1 MTPSALVDQVLQEI
15 AVDITKRSARAVIR
29 GHEIEQESAVL
40 LKPVLGSAIYQLLHC
55 GRDELTGAPDRTA
68 DPHLV
73 KALRS
78 QVRDGTT
85 PIPGVLVDTPAL
97 GAEFSAVRLDGV
109 TVAVANDRLESRAST
124 STAGSVTVRV
134 PRIRE
139 SLSPGFL
146 VVDGCAGSIHT
157 KDDIHRIYLR
167 IESATLAPPIWGRVL
182 TELDQNYASRFRA
195 KVLTRSDEYP
205 RNDALV
211 VYLPHLDE
219 TLLRAVAALPL
230 GSDTGGSA
238 FCRPLAAGVGYAR
251 EPAGLASRGISFG
264 QHRSQVIADTL
275 VDHHTDTTVPLR
287 QALSDALIAADIDP
301 AAPWQG
307 HGAR

>member
-1 MTPSALVDQVLQEI
+1 MTPSDLVDQILREI
-15 AVDITKRSARAVIR
+15 DVDITQNGARAVIR
-29 GHEIEQESAVL
+29 GHEIEQESSVL

-55 GRDELTGAPDRTA
+55 GRDELTGAGDRTA

-73 KALRS
+73 SALKS
-78 QVRDGTT
+78 HVREGTT
-85 PIPGVLVDTPAL
+85 PIPGRLVDTPAL

-109 TVAVANDRLESRAST
+109 TIAVPNDRLQRGASP
-124 STAGSVTVRV
+124 GGLVTVRV
-134 PRIRE
+134 PRVRE

-146 VVDGCAGSIHT
+146 VVDGCAGSIHAD
-157 KDDIHRIYLR
+157 DDIHRIYLR
-167 IESATLAPPIWGRVL
+167 IESASLAPPIWAQLL
-182 TELDQNYASRFRA
+182 TELDQNYRGRFRA
-195 KVLTRSDEYP
+195 KILSRSDEYP

-211 VYLPHLDE
+211 VYLPYLDE
-219 TLLRAVAALPL
+219 TLLCAVAALPL
-230 GSDTGGSA
+230 DSDTGGSV

-251 EPAGLASRGISFG
+251 EPADLASRGISFG

-275 VDHHTDTTVPLR
+275 VDHHTDTTVLVR
-287 QALSDALIAADIDP
+287 QALCDALIAADIDP